1 MSGFRAVLNKE
12 CKDNIRDRRTIVS
25 SFSVSVLGPA
35 VFVALMVFV
44 LESTLGEL
52 SDPVALTVV
61 GGEHAPQLI
70 AHLESANANV
80 RHKQLDDPR
89 QAVTA
94 GDEALVLVIPHDFPE
109 RFNSGEVT
117 SMTLIYESSDIGKA
131 RRNYLMVQRMIL
143 GYSRSI
149 GLMRLQLRGIDPSLA
164 TPIAVQEA
172 DMASPA
178 ARALG
183 VMATL
188 PYLLVLVIFMGG
200 FYLAIDATAGERE
213 HGSLEP
219 LLAQPVSRVQ
229 LVLGKVTAT
238 AIFSAA
244 SLALFL
250 GSLALS
256 LPYVPFHKVGM
267 SLQISFTTACM
278 AFLIALPL
286 IFFAA
291 ALLNVAASF
300 AKSYKEAQTYL
311 TFVILIPTLPLIITR
326 ILNVDSSVLLMLI
339 PSLSQGTLINELI
352 AGNVIQWTYL
362 AVSVGATSAL
372 AALLTLLAVHLY
384 RRESILI

>member
-1 MSGFRAVLNKE
+1 MNGFRSVLNKE
-12 CKDNIRDRRTIVS
+12 CKDNIRDRRTIIS
-25 SFSVSVLGPA
+25 SFSVAVLGPA

-61 GGEHAPQLI
+61 GGEQAPQLMTHLAAGNAEL
-70 AHLESANANV
+70 AHKS
-80 RHKQLDDPR
+80 LDDPR
-89 QAVTA
+89 AAVIA
-94 GDEALVLVIPHDFPE
+94 GEESLVLVVPDDFGT
-109 RFNSGEVT
+109 RFRAGEVAPV
-117 SMTLIYESSDIGKA
+117 TLIYESSDIGKA
-131 RRNYLMVQRMIL
+131 RRNYAMVQRLIL
-143 GYSRSI
+143 SYSRTI
-149 GLMRLQLRGIDPSLA
+149 GLLRLQLRGVDPTLA
-164 TPIAVQEA
+164 TPITVQQT
-172 DMASPA
+172 DVASPA

-219 LLAQPVSRVQ
+219 LLAQPISRVQ

-238 AIFSAA
+238 AVFSAA

-250 GSLALS
+250 TSLALS
-256 LPYVPFHKVGM
+256 LPYVPFHRVGM
-267 SLQISFTTACM
+267 SLQLDVMTAWA

-311 TFVILIPTLPLIITR
+311 TFVILIPTLPLVITR
-326 ILNVDSSVLLMLI
+326 IMDVDSSLELMLI

-352 AGNVIQWTYL
+352 AGDTLRWSHL
-362 AVSVGATSAL
+362 AASVGATTAMA
-372 AALLTLLAVHLY
+372 AALTALAVHLY
-384 RRESILI
+384 RRERILI